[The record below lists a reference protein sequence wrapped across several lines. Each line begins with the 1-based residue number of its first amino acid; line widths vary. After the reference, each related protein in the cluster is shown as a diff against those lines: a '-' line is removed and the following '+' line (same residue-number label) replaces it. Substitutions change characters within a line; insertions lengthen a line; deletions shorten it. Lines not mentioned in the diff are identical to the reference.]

1 MHSIF
6 EMKFNPSSLN
16 SQYAKSMCGP
26 LKFLFSN
33 YNFKFLRRLPFYRMN
48 EGMRMKYFKL
58 DFIGKKTFNGLNSW
72 FSIFCRHCPGAL
84 WRSGRPLH
92 IKNLKQQSL
101 TLPPPPPPMADP
113 SPLIASMFIN
123 FMSSVKGLGALSCH

>member
-33 YNFKFLRRLPFYRMN
+33 YNFKY
-48 EGMRMKYFKL
+48 GMVWYGMAMAIAMAMAMAMTMDLNWTWTGPGPEL
-58 DFIGKKTFNGLNSW
+58 D
-72 FSIFCRHCPGAL
+72 
-84 WRSGRPLH
+84 
-92 IKNLKQQSL
+92 
-101 TLPPPPPPMADP
+101 
-113 SPLIASMFIN
+113 N
-123 FMSSVKGLGALSCH
+123 F